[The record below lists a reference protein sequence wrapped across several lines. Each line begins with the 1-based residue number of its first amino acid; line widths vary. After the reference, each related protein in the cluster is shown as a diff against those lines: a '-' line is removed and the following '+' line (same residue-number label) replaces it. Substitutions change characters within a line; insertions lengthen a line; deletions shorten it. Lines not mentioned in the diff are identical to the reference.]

1 MERLQKYMASCGIA
15 SRRKCE
21 EIIISGRVK
30 VNGQI
35 VTELGFKIDKDLD
48 NVLVD
53 DNIIQEESKK
63 VYIALNKP
71 IGVLSS
77 VSDDRGR
84 ETIIDLV
91 KIPERIFPIGRLD
104 YDSCGLILLTNDGDI
119 YNKVIHPRE
128 NIDKIY
134 QFTINGKLKKED
146 IEKIEKGVDIG
157 GYVTRP
163 CKLKILNEGKDSNYE
178 IIIHEG
184 KNRQI
189 RKMLETA
196 GFNVFYLER
205 LQIGEI
211 QLENLTRGN
220 WRNLNKNEINY
231 LKSLQ

>member
-211 QLENLTRGN
+211 HLANLTRGN